1 LADKHPY
8 VNTSAA
14 LIQVFDH
21 LKKSFPGTFDADTL
35 RKLGLA
41 PHNESYIIN
50 TIRFLKLIDDKGART
65 VEAQKIFTLHD
76 PAAFGTAFSNLVKEA
91 YGDLFKLHGDNA
103 WGLDSA
109 KLITYFRQTDQ
120 SSELVGTRQAGTF
133 RTLATYAGQSVAT
146 APAATGKPKPSSNGK
161 PKAKAPAKPVVS
173 PSEASRPPADLG
185 KSAGLGERNV
195 GLTVRIE
202 INLPASGDQET
213 YDKIFKSIR
222 ENLLNA

>member
-1 LADKHPY
+1 M
-8 VNTSAA
+8 SANGT
-14 LIQVFDH
+14 LVQVLDH
-21 LKKSFPGTFDADTL
+21 LKKSFPATFDAEIL
-35 RKLGLA
+35 RKLGFA
-41 PHNESYIIN
+41 PKNESYIIN
-50 TIRFLKLIDDKGART
+50 TIRFLKLIDEKGART
-65 VEAQKIFTLHD
+65 AEAQKTFTLHD
-76 PAAFGTAFSNLVKEA
+76 SAAFGAAFSNLVKEA

-133 RTLATYAGQSVAT
+133 RALATYAGQAVAAGP
-146 APAATGKPKPSSNGK
+146 APTGKPKPNSNGK
-161 PKAKAPAKPVVS
+161 PKVKAPAKPAVS
-173 PSEASRPPADLG
+173 SSEESTPLSDPG
-185 KSAGLGERNV
+185 KKPGFSERNV